1 MKKIYGKPD
10 IYFDNF
16 AMSTAIA
23 GNCSTVTNTPNS
35 GTCGLE
41 YSDTITIFTHGIGAC
56 NVKVG
61 TGTVDAEWNG
71 ICYHVPTGNIDTDVG
86 TSGGVFN
93 S

>member
-1 MKKIYGKPD
+1 LKKIYGKPD

-23 GNCSTVTNTPNS
+23 GNCSTVTNTPYS
-35 GTCGLE
+35 GECGLK
-41 YSDTITIFTHGIGAC
+41 YTDTITIFTGDITQC

-71 ICYHVPTGNIDTDVG
+71 ICYHVPTGNIDTTVN
-86 TSGGVFN
+86 TPGGLFN